1 MFFYNKKIYNIGKS
15 TINSYIFGNIGGIM
29 ENIGSKISKLL
40 ENKGLTQRDL
50 AKIVGVTEVTI
61 SRYIN
66 GIREPKGSILND
78 IAIALNVSS
87 DYLLGRNVSSSKPV
101 GIKIP
106 VLGRVQAGVPIEAVT
121 DIIDEEEITEEL
133 NRTGDFFALQVNGN
147 SMEPRMLEGDVVIVR
162 KQPYIESGE
171 VAIVLVNGCDA
182 TIKKVIKQ
190 DNGLLLVAEQCG
202 GLSAYV
208 LQHTG
213 Y

>member
-1 MFFYNKKIYNIGKS
+1 
-15 TINSYIFGNIGGIM
+15 M
-29 ENIGSKISKLL
+29 ESIGSKISKLL
-40 ENKGLTQRDL
+40 EDKGVTQRDL
-50 AKIVGVTEVTI
+50 AKMVGVTEVTI

-101 GIKIP
+101 GVKIP

-121 DIIDEEEITEEL
+121 DIIDYEEITEEL
-133 NRTGDFFALQVNGN
+133 NRTGDFFALQVTGN

-162 KQPYIESGE
+162 KQPYIQSGE

-190 DNGLLLVAEQCG
+190 DNGLLLVASNAEVYQPTFYSTEDIEKLPVSIIG
-202 GLSAYV
+202 KVVELRGKF
-208 LQHTG
+208 
-213 Y
+213 

>member
-1 MFFYNKKIYNIGKS
+1 
-15 TINSYIFGNIGGIM
+15 M
-29 ENIGSKISKLL
+29 ESIGSKISKLL
-40 ENKGLTQRDL
+40 EGKGITQRDL
-50 AKIVGVTEVTI
+50 AKMVGVTEVTI

-101 GIKIP
+101 GVKIP

-121 DIIDEEEITEEL
+121 DIIDYEEITEEL
-133 NRTGDFFALQVNGN
+133 NRTGDFFALQVTGN

-190 DNGLLLVAEQCG
+190 DNGLLLVASNAE
-202 GLSAYV
+202 AYQPTFYSTDDIESLPV
-208 LQHTG
+208 SIIGKVVELRG
-213 Y
+213 KF